1 MIHSDINQHI
11 VMARFIL
18 LYKGRAKNNPKR
30 FLNERRT
37 DTLCVRNTHLGK
49 RCERS

>member
-18 LYKGRAKNNPKR
+18 LYKGRAKNPKR